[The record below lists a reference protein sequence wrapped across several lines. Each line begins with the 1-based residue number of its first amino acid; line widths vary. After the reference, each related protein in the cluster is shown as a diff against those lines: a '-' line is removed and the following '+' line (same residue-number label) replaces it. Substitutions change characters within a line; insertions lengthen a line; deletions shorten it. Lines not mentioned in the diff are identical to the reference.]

1 MSVKRIFIIFFVV
14 VSLFAFYKSQFVTLG
29 QDCGADLN
37 CQIDQIQ
44 REIDAISPAHEQ
56 NKTELSGLRSQ
67 IASLNNRIDGIS
79 NLLKKNEAD
88 IIQRE
93 EDLGFAQI
101 LFEEKTKNHY
111 RFIRLYD
118 PLMPFLASSDAT
130 DAFREVNFRSR
141 ATDEDRKQMEA
152 YADDLIALK
161 NDKETLEKNQTSL
174 ASLKSQIAG
183 KAEFLSGEVD
193 KVESYLADLSSKQQ
207 DLLAAKFAS
216 APVPL
221 LAYTSLGGCSSDI
234 GKDPGFSPRYG
245 FFSFGVPN
253 KTGMNQYGARGRAE
267 AGQNYEQI
275 LASYYANVQIVDYG
289 TGFNITANGTNEY
302 GQTFNN
308 VTMNI
313 EEYLKH
319 LYEMPTNWHP
329 EALKAQVV
337 AARSYA
343 LARTNNGQNSIPP
356 NQSGQVVKLELN
368 SSEWINAVN
377 ATSGKVMVQ
386 GGNPISAW
394 YSSTHGGV
402 VLSSGQI
409 GWSDTPWTKQTI
421 DTPSGSAGSFS
432 DLKSNAYDKSSPWFF
447 CDWGYRSQYNST
459 AWLKG
464 DEVADIVN
472 AFILWDLDNGTISH
486 LSQTDKPTSDTWD
499 AGRVVQE
506 ISSRGGSSIGS
517 ISSIG
522 VGWDSGGISRTITVN
537 GRSFDAQK
545 FKNLFN
551 LRAPANIQIKP
562 TCQPDSSLNCNKM
575 YALYDVVRE

>member
-1 MSVKRIFIIFFVV
+1 M
-14 VSLFAFYKSQFVTLG
+14 
-29 QDCGADLN
+29 
-37 CQIDQIQ
+37 
-44 REIDAISPAHEQ
+44 
-56 NKTELSGLRSQ
+56 
-67 IASLNNRIDGIS
+67 
-79 NLLKKNEAD
+79 
-88 IIQRE
+88 QRE
-93 EDLGFAQI
+93 EDLGYAQV

-118 PLMPFLASSDAT
+118 PLMPFLSSSDAT

-141 ATDEDRKQMEA
+141 AADGDRKQMESFA
-152 YADDLIALK
+152 ADLVKLK
-161 NDKETLEKNQTSL
+161 KDKEALEKNQSSL
-174 ASLKSQIAG
+174 ASIKSQVSE
-183 KAEFLSGEVD
+183 KESFLSGEVE

-207 DLLAAKFAS
+207 ELLAAKFAS

-245 FFSFGVPN
+245 FFSYGVPN
-253 KTGMNQYGARGRAE
+253 KTGLNQYGAKGRAE
-267 AGQNYEQI
+267 AGQVHEQI
-275 LASYYANVQIVDYG
+275 LSAYYKDIQFINYG
-289 TGFNITANGTNEY
+289 TGVNITVHGTNEY

-308 VTMNI
+308 QVMNI

-329 EALKAQVV
+329 EALKAQAI

-356 NQSGQVVKLELN
+356 NQTGQVVKKELN
-368 SSEWINAVN
+368 STEWVTAVN
-377 ATSGKVMVQ
+377 QTTGKVISQ
-386 GGNPISAW
+386 GGKPVSAW

-402 VLSSGQI
+402 ILSSGQI
-409 GWSDTPWTKQTI
+409 GWSGTSWTKQAI
-421 DTPSGSAGSFS
+421 DTSSGSAGSFS
-432 DLKSNAYDKSSPWFF
+432 DLKSNAYDRSSPWFH
-447 CDWGYRSQYNST
+447 CDWGYRSEYNST
-459 AWLKG
+459 AWLKA
-464 DEVADIVN
+464 DEVADITN
-472 AFILWDLDNGTISH
+472 AFILWDMDNNTIIH

-499 AGRVVQE
+499 SGKVRQE
-506 ISSRGGSSIGS
+506 ISSRGGSPVSS

-522 VGWDSGGISRTITVN
+522 VGWDSSGISRTITVN

-551 LRAPANIQIKP
+551 IRAPANIQIKP

-575 YALYDVVRE
+575 YALYNVVRE